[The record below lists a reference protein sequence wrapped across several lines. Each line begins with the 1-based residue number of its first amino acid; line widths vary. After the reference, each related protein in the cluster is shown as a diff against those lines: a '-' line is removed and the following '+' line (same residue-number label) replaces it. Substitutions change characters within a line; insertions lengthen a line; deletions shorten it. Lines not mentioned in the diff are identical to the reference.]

1 MLATGYTQKKTLQ
14 KQKEEEAVY
23 LFLLPDSIRHVV
35 DSCPLYKLDDEKI
48 NKGTRMGTNKI
59 KNNRIEEKH
68 SEYEILSS
76 YKKNKQQMKKLTIM
90 QREEAAKARGMAT
103 EVTLSIGP
111 LR

>member
-1 MLATGYTQKKTLQ
+1 
-14 KQKEEEAVY
+14 
-23 LFLLPDSIRHVV
+23 
-35 DSCPLYKLDDEKI
+35 
-48 NKGTRMGTNKI
+48 MGTNKI

-76 YKKNKQQMKKLTIM
+76 YKKNQTTDEKKLTIM